1 MRHRTRKTIPKQK
14 TRKKSKNYKVYT
26 KHSAKKWY
34 KCIKKINNKQMKK
47 KEFSKVNM
55 IQKKMSYNA
64 RLQAPR
70 IVINMNKTILKRKKE
85 MPEMA
90 VSIAKKMISKAEK
103 DIKKNKHKKLKK
115 ITPKEMELIKKYQ
128 HELVKTVKET
138 C

>member
-1 MRHRTRKTIPKQK
+1 MRHRTRKTIVMQK
-14 TRKKSKNYKVYT
+14 TRKKPKHNKVHN
-26 KHSAKKWY
+26 KHSRKQWY
-34 KCIKKINNKQMKK
+34 KCIKKINDKQIKK
-47 KEFSKVNM
+47 KEFSKMNI
-55 IQKKMSYNA
+55 IQKKISYNA

-70 IVINMNKTILKRKKE
+70 IVINMNKTILKRNKQL
-85 MPEMA
+85 PDMA

>member
-1 MRHRTRKTIPKQK
+1 MRDRTRKTIPMNK
-14 TRKKSKNYKVYT
+14 TKKKPKHYKVHN

-34 KCIKKINNKQMKK
+34 TCIKKINDKQMKK
-47 KEFSKVNM
+47 KEFSKVKM

-70 IVINMNKTILKRKKE
+70 IVINMNKTILKRNKQLSD
-85 MPEMA
+85 MA
-90 VSIAKKMISKAEK
+90 VSIAKRMISKAEK

-115 ITPKEMELIKKYQ
+115 ITPKEMDLIKKYQ
-128 HELVKTVKET
+128 HELVNSVKET